1 MGSSQ
6 SSNKV
11 DSLPVIRGG
20 VRTSNGPSRNNVGAT
35 PNIKRPLVPQDQ
47 TSAESITAK
56 PRTGGAQEPQRS
68 KPSDFDLSAEG
79 IISRCSR
86 FRILVLG
93 ETGVGKS
100 TLINRVFNVTT
111 ANESSYIP
119 GEIEIKDQVHTVWL
133 CIRCPSSNDRTIE
146 TGDEEFLRED
156 FGLPVIVVFTKYDTI
171 LDAKESEIL
180 DDPENEECSDDEI
193 GALVSEKA
201 EEYQQSCIR
210 PLEAMGA
217 TNLQHA
223 RVSSTSSTRYIWPQS
238 SILNLLSLSHTVT
251 DSNGIIKLV
260 ELTGKLAHERVGDAV
275 WAA

>member
-119 GEIEIKDQVHTVWL
+119 GVSNIEQEITSPKNPGLVVH
-133 CIRCPSSNDRTIE
+133 
-146 TGDEEFLRED
+146 
-156 FGLPVIVVFTKYDTI
+156 
-171 LDAKESEIL
+171 
-180 DDPENEECSDDEI
+180 
-193 GALVSEKA
+193 
-201 EEYQQSCIR
+201 
-210 PLEAMGA
+210 
-217 TNLQHA
+217 
-223 RVSSTSSTRYIWPQS
+223 
-238 SILNLLSLSHTVT
+238 
-251 DSNGIIKLV
+251 DS
-260 ELTGKLAHERVGDAV
+260 
-275 WAA
+275 